1 VTSFGHRC
9 AWLLLAVAV
18 AWPAASQD
26 FLRNVARGARQP
38 VHHLSEVEILIERT
52 SCFGNC
58 PSYSAQIC
66 GHDLS
71 VRYSGEAAE
80 RADELGLRKHVT
92 LDEFYAL
99 LDAFYRR
106 QFFELPEEYD
116 ATPYILHAHGPEF
129 VVLGAYTTDLPSTF
143 LTLTVGSVIKRI
155 LLRKNVP
162 RELEDLA
169 GSVDSTLG
177 TDRLLSAR

>member
-1 VTSFGHRC
+1 MTTFGYRC
-9 AWLLLAVAV
+9 AWLILVLAV

-26 FLRNVARGARQP
+26 FLRNVARGTKQP

-80 RADELGLRKHVT
+80 RADELGLRRRVS

-99 LDAFYRR
+99 LDGFYRR
-106 QFFELPEEYD
+106 QFFELPAEYD
-116 ATPYILHAHGPEF
+116 VTPYILHAHGPEF
-129 VVLGAYTTDLPSTF
+129 VVFGAYTTELPSTF
-143 LTLTVGSVIKRI
+143 LTLTVGNVTKRI

-169 GSVDSTLG
+169 DTVDSAVG